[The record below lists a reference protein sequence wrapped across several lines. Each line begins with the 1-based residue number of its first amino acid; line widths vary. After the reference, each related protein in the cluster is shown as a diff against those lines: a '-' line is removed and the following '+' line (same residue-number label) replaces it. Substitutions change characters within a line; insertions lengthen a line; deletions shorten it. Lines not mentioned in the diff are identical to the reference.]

1 MIASLL
7 SVSNL
12 LHEGDRDAYRCKL
25 VPVRYD
31 GYSEKHVYVASTFE
45 EGEDSYKYEKL
56 EGDS

>member
-1 MIASLL
+1 LLL

-12 LHEGDRDAYRCKL
+12 LHVGDRDAYRCKL

-31 GYSEKHVYVASTFE
+31 DYSEKHVYVASTFE